1 MRARVPTPRAQELTN
16 LPLDQ
21 TMDYPRPYKLRN
33 FYTEKEVAQH
43 NCHDDCWVSLFNKV
57 YDLTKLLQENYTKP
71 ECDPIT
77 LAAGTDITHW
87 FDLETFCV
95 SNLLKVLFLQ
105 PKTFIDAKS
114 GLKQYYAPTGRYL
127 HLPPVGPDSD
137 WNQADFTVPWWQD
150 NRFII
155 GSLTSKTRQLRVIN
169 TLTKH
174 DTVIECADEES
185 INEILDRYL
194 ITNQHAASYT
204 WKRLGKPLNMA
215 KTLDENG
222 IVDDTREL

>member
-1 MRARVPTPRAQELTN
+1 M
-16 LPLDQ
+16 
-21 TMDYPRPYKLRN
+21 
-33 FYTEKEVAQH
+33 
-43 NCHDDCWVSLFNKV
+43 
-57 YDLTKLLQENYTKP
+57 
-71 ECDPIT
+71 
-77 LAAGTDITHW
+77 
-87 FDLETFCV
+87 
-95 SNLLKVLFLQ
+95 
-105 PKTFIDAKS
+105 
-114 GLKQYYAPTGRYL
+114 
-127 HLPPVGPDSD
+127 
-137 WNQADFTVPWWQD
+137 PWWQD

-194 ITNQHAASYT
+194 MTNQHAASYT
-204 WKRLGKPLNMA
+204 WKRLGKCLNMA